1 MTISIKA
8 TNMELTEALKDYAE
22 KRLGSIAKYGS
33 IAAIDA
39 DLGKSTNHHRNGDIF
54 IASVNVETSLGKMYH
69 ADTEKSDLYEAIDVV
84 RDELAREIKS
94 AKGKEHSLFKRGAQ
108 RVKNMLKGFRS

>member
-22 KRLGSIAKYGS
+22 KRLSSIAKYGA
-33 IAAIDA
+33 IASVDA
-39 DLGKSTNHHRNGDIF
+39 ELGKSTNHHRNGDIF
-54 IASVNVETSLGKMYH
+54 IANVNVTTSLGKLYR
-69 ADTEKSDLYEAIDVV
+69 AETEKSDLYEAIDVV
-84 RDELAREIKS
+84 RDELVRELKS